1 LNEYEGGIIMVSHDD
16 AFVEKIDSLEEVD
29 LKRLLGI

>member
-1 LNEYEGGIIMVSHDD
+1 MVSHDD
-16 AFVEKIDSLEEVD
+16 AFVEKIDDLEEID